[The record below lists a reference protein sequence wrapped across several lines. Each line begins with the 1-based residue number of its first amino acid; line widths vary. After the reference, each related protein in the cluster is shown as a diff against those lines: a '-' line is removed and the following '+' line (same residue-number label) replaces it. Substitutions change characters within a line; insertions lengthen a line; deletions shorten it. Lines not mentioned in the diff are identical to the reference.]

1 MSSDH
6 DDEFDIAPTESEATE
21 PPNREP
27 ASAAPNRSAAEAM
40 PQELIDDAV
49 DWRLRREAN
58 RIAESL
64 FEERLTPELH
74 QQMLEAGRRRM
85 DAQLIVDLRA
95 QQDAATAAEQA
106 AENPPK
112 LVYANKFEFFDEYL
126 SDVYRREVTTGTQ
139 KSWCLSWWK
148 HTEAVIV
155 VEALWRSWEKLR
167 TDPGTGLSVWKKDH
181 ADHHMN
187 VLFDPNGTFA
197 KCSVRNGHYL
207 LDPLPSDP
215 IPAALRGEVVDD
227 SPLAMDTPTEPARST
242 HSSPAQP

>member
-1 MSSDH
+1 MSGDN
-6 DDEFDIAPTESEATE
+6 DDEFDIVSTEPEATE
-21 PPNREP
+21 PSHREP
-27 ASAAPNRSAAEAM
+27 KPAAPNTSVAESM

-58 RIAESL
+58 RIAEVL

-74 QQMLEAGRRRM
+74 QQMLAAARRRM

-95 QQDAATAAEQA
+95 QQDAAAATEEEA
-106 AENPPK
+106 ANPPK
-112 LVYANKFEFFDEYL
+112 LVYANKFDFFDDYL

-207 LDPLPSDP
+207 LDPLPSEP
-215 IPAALRGEVVDD
+215 IPVALRGEPVEQ
-227 SPLAMDTPTEPARST
+227 SPLST
-242 HSSPAQP
+242 

>member
-1 MSSDH
+1 MSGEY
-6 DDEFDIAPTESEATE
+6 DDEFDIDSTE
-21 PPNREP
+21 PD
-27 ASAAPNRSAAEAM
+27 SAAPPHREPQSAAPDNPAAESM

-58 RIAESL
+58 RIAETV

-74 QQMLEAGRRRM
+74 QQMLDTARRRM

-95 QQDAATAAEQA
+95 QQDAAAAAEEA

-148 HTEAVIV
+148 HAEAVIV

-197 KCSVRNGHYL
+197 KCSVRGGHYL
-207 LDPLPSDP
+207 LDPLPSEP
-215 IPAALRGEVVDD
+215 IPAALRGEPVDQ
-227 SPLAMDTPTEPARST
+227 SPLSK
-242 HSSPAQP
+242 

>member
-1 MSSDH
+1 MSDHH
-6 DDEFDIAPTESEATE
+6 DDEFDIDAPEPTE
-21 PPNREP
+21 PEP
-27 ASAAPNRSAAEAM
+27 ADP
-40 PQELIDDAV
+40 PQEPHTGASTRPESMPREMIDDAV

-58 RIAESL
+58 RIAEAL

-74 QQMLEAGRRRM
+74 QQMLDAARRRM
-85 DAQLIVDLRA
+85 DAQLIIDLRA
-95 QQDAATAAEQA
+95 EEDAAAAAEEEA
-106 AENPPK
+106 ASPPK
-112 LVYANKFEFFDEYL
+112 LVYSNKFDFFDDYL
-126 SDVYRREVTTGTQ
+126 CDVYRREVTTGTQ

-148 HTEAVIV
+148 HAEAVIV

-207 LDPLPSDP
+207 LAPLPSEP
-215 IPAALRGEVVDD
+215 IPAALRGEPVEQ
-227 SPLAMDTPTEPARST
+227 SPLST
-242 HSSPAQP
+242 